1 LPFINVQVLNI
12 QAVSKPEQKPIVNA
26 QIACTK
32 PIAETAA
39 KKAWPLKYPKTLLRV
54 VSKHEGPFPPANSWI
69 WPVETGPAKS
79 S

>member
-39 KKAWPLKYPKTLLRV
+39 KKAWPLKYPKT
-54 VSKHEGPFPPANSWI
+54 
-69 WPVETGPAKS
+69 PVEEVCRKLGISQPTFYRWK
-79 S
+79 